1 MEDSMEYFF
10 GRKQLQLSEFNA
22 EEIHKEKVKRETRIN
37 K

>member
-10 GRKQLQLSEFNA
+10 GRKKLRLSEIKA
-22 EEIHKEKVKRETRIN
+22 EEIHKEKAKKETR